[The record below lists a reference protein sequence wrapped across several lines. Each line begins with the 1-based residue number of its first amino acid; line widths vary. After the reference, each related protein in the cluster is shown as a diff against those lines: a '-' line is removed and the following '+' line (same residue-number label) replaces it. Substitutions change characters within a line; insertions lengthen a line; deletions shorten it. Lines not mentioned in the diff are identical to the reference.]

1 MKGARTRTR
10 APFLAPVRAAS
21 RPGVAGGRVPSAV
34 YAWAFD
40 TGGSGTDERRASWI
54 RFVEGSLAFQ
64 QAAFELKPL
73 RYKVWQDS
81 AE

>member
-1 MKGARTRTR
+1 V
-10 APFLAPVRAAS
+10 LA
-21 RPGVAGGRVPSAV
+21 
-34 YAWAFD
+34 
-40 TGGSGTDERRASWI
+40 EQRASWI